1 MQSTEAAGPGSSQP
15 WSDARWLAWLCLSRL
30 SFSLIFTVYSAVL
43 PLVKDA
49 WGMSA
54 AQAGLV
60 QSSWHAG
67 YVVSLFVAGRLSE
80 RYGAKAVFL
89 GMSYAACASAALFAL
104 LADGFWSALLL
115 YGLAAVCSGGSYTPG
130 LTLIAERFEPGR
142 RGRAMGWYLAAASTG
157 YAIALLGAG
166 AVSPLAG
173 WRVALVGAAL
183 ATVAGALIA
192 RRVLRDTKNLVT
204 PPAPHEAGTSSLLAV
219 WRNRP
224 ARLAILAYAFHC
236 YELLGM
242 WAWLP
247 AFLAVSAAAGG
258 SGSAGALGFG
268 VALAGLAHLVGTIG
282 SLSGGSLSDRYGRTA
297 VMLGMGLVSLV
308 ISFAFG
314 WLLAAPLW
322 LLTVIAVVYN
332 ITAIGDSSVYSTA
345 LTELVPHRLIGPAYA
360 VRSVLGFGM
369 AAIAPWVFGLVL
381 DFGTPPGGEPGR
393 VAWGLAF
400 TSLAVGALLGPWMSW
415 QLRRTPEGA
424 AMANG
429 KG

>member
-1 MQSTEAAGPGSSQP
+1 MPSTAPATPGSAP
-15 WSDARWLAWLCLSRL
+15 PMGDARWLAWLCLSRL
-30 SFSLIFTVYSAVL
+30 AFSLIFTVYSAVL

-54 AQAGLV
+54 AEAGLV
-60 QSSWHAG
+60 QSAWHGG

-89 GMSYAACASAALFAL
+89 GMSYAACASALLFALFA
-104 LADGFWSALLL
+104 DGFRSALLL
-115 YGLAAVCSGGSYTPG
+115 YGLTAICSGGSYTPG
-130 LTLIAERFEPGR
+130 LALIAERFEPGR
-142 RGRAMGWYLAAASTG
+142 RGRAMGFYLAAASTG

-173 WRVALVGAAL
+173 WRAALLGAAL
-183 ATVAGALIA
+183 ATLAGAVLA
-192 RRVLRDTKNLVT
+192 HWVLRGTPNLVS
-204 PPAPHEAGTSSLLAV
+204 PPAPGEAAGGSIRAV

-224 ARLAILAYAFHC
+224 ARLAILAYSFHC

-247 AFLAVSAAAGG
+247 AFLAASAAVN
-258 SGSAGALGFG
+258 GSAGAGAVGFG
-268 VALAGLAHLVGTIG
+268 VALAGVAHLVGTIG
-282 SLSGGSLSDRYGRTA
+282 SLSGGALSDRYGRTA
-297 VMLGMGLVSLV
+297 VMLGMGLASLV
-308 ISFAFG
+308 FSLAFG
-314 WLLAAPLW
+314 WLMAAPLW
-322 LLTVIAVVYN
+322 LLTVIAIVYN

-369 AAIAPWVFGLVL
+369 AAVAPWVFGLVL
-381 DFGTPPGGEPGR
+381 DYGTPAGGEPGR
-393 VAWGLAF
+393 VAWGLAW
-400 TSLAVGALLGPWMSW
+400 TSLAMGAVLGPWMSW
-415 QLRRTPEGA
+415 KLRRTPEGA